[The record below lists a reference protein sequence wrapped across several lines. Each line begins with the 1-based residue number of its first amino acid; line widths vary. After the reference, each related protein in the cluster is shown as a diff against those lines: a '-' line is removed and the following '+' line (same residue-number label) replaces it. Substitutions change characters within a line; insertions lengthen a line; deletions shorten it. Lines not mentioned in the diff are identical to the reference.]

1 MKALPVLTTAC
12 HMNKKSVKDLDIFID
27 AYKVPKE
34 SEQNASIFDLLR
46 FGAIRRNQLIL
57 NACWL
62 SFSMGYYGLTYNTP
76 TFNLNPFLM
85 FSIPGIV
92 ATGLSLI
99 EPFMEN
105 KYETDFTHQI
115 NRACKDF
122 IPDLVES
129 LFSPQH
135 FFQPEY
141 SS

>member
-1 MKALPVLTTAC
+1 
-12 HMNKKSVKDLDIFID
+12 
-27 AYKVPKE
+27 
-34 SEQNASIFDLLR
+34 
-46 FGAIRRNQLIL
+46 
-57 NACWL
+57 
-62 SFSMGYYGLTYNTP
+62 MGYYGLTYNTP